1 MRLRRF
7 SVFSSTAISFEDAAE
22 AAEEEDESE
31 GDEEEEE
38 EDEEEEGMPVATE
51 PCTVRSAGRPMRIR
65 QCVMT
70 ARAVASDSGE
80 LTTDACDGD
89 ADDEEC

>member
-1 MRLRRF
+1 M
-7 SVFSSTAISFEDAAE
+7 E
-22 AAEEEDESE
+22 AASLAEEAEEV
-31 GDEEEEE
+31 EEEEE
-38 EDEEEEGMPVATE
+38 EESAADEEDGMPVATE

-80 LTTDACDGD
+80 LTA
-89 ADDEEC
+89 ADDEAGEGEDGDEEC